1 MGQQHQLHF
10 GACRK
15 CTVLGST
22 PDLLNR
28 NLWGRAQESVLKH
41 YLRMCTDHWGG
52 PIMHNWLVEHHMVI
66 DTGK

>member
-1 MGQQHQLHF
+1 MDKQHLLHA

-15 CTVLGST
+15 CTVLGSR

-28 NLWGRAQESVLKH
+28 NLSGRAQESVLKH
-41 YLRMCTDHWGG
+41 CLRMCTDHWDG
-52 PIMHNWLVEHHMVI
+52 PIMHSWLVEHHMVI